1 MNNMK
6 DIKPSDMNTILATTT
21 TTTTKS
27 MKDYE
32 IASNEGKLFFT

>member
-6 DIKPSDMNTILATTT
+6 DIKPSDMNTILATT